1 MDDLPPPDSPRITS
15 DLLVSAYSQGI
26 FPMADDS
33 GEVHWFQPDPRGI
46 IPLDRFRVPAS
57 LSRRVRS
64 GRFKITVD
72 TCFEEVM
79 RECSLARS
87 EDNGSWMTEQLLGA
101 YCDLHDRG
109 AAHSLEA
116 WRDGRLVGGV
126 YGVHL
131 GGAFFGESMFSR
143 PKIGGTDASK
153 VCLVHLVERLRDSGF
168 LLLDTQLVNDH
179 IARLGGIEV
188 DSAEYDRRL
197 IEAVAR
203 TSEFSAE

>member
-1 MDDLPPPDSPRITS
+1 MTVEELQPDLDG
-15 DLLVSAYSQGI
+15 DLLLKAYVNGI
-26 FPMADDS
+26 FPMADPEI
-33 GEVHWFQPDPRGI
+33 GVVEWFKPSLRGI
-46 IPLDRFRVPAS
+46 LPLDGLNVSAS
-57 LSRRVRS
+57 LDRRVRS

-72 TCFEEVM
+72 QCFEQVM
-79 RECSLARS
+79 RECAVPRS
-87 EDNGSWMTEQLLGA
+87 AENGSWMVEPLLLA
-101 YCDLHDRG
+101 YLELFERG
-109 AAHSLEA
+109 FAHSIEA
-116 WRDGRLVGGV
+116 WRGGVLVGGL
-126 YGVHL
+126 YGVHI
-131 GGAFFGESMFSR
+131 GSAFFGESMFSR
-143 PKIGGTDASK
+143 PALGGTDASK

>member
-1 MDDLPPPDSPRITS
+1 MTVEELQPDLDG
-15 DLLVSAYSQGI
+15 DLLLKAYVNGI
-26 FPMADDS
+26 FPMADPEI
-33 GEVHWFQPDPRGI
+33 GVVEWFKPSLRGI
-46 IPLDRFRVPAS
+46 LPLDGLNVSAS
-57 LSRRVRS
+57 LDRRVRS

-72 TCFEEVM
+72 QCFEQVM
-79 RECSLARS
+79 RECAVPRS
-87 EDNGSWMTEQLLGA
+87 VENGSWMVEPLLLA
-101 YCDLHDRG
+101 YLELFERG
-109 AAHSLEA
+109 FAHSIEA
-116 WRDGRLVGGV
+116 WRGGVLVGGL
-126 YGVHL
+126 YGVHI
-131 GGAFFGESMFSR
+131 GSAFFGESMFSR
-143 PKIGGTDASK
+143 PALGGTDASK